1 MDPAPGAGM
10 TAVPL
15 LTHHGVAPRVNAS
28 AFVAEGAMLIGEV
41 TIGRDSSVWFNAVLR
56 GDINSITVGER
67 SNVQDGVVAH
77 VTRQLP
83 VTIGNEVTI
92 GHMAMIHGC
101 TIHDRVLVGMNA
113 VILDRAAVGPDA
125 VVGAGAVVRENF
137 IVPAGVLVAGVPAR
151 IVRDLTPEERAY
163 LRQSAENYVAYARS
177 YR

>member
-1 MDPAPGAGM
+1 M
-10 TAVPL
+10 PL
-15 LTHHGVAPRVNAS
+15 LPHHGVTPRVDPS
-28 AFVAEGAMLIGEV
+28 AFVADGAMLIGEV
-41 TIGRDSSVWFNAVLR
+41 TVGRDSSIWFNAVLR

-83 VTIGNEVTI
+83 VVIGNDVTI

-113 VILDRAAVGPDA
+113 VILDHAVIGPEA
-125 VVGAGAVVRENF
+125 VVGAGSVVRENF
-137 IVPAGVLVAGVPAR
+137 TVPAGVLVAGVPAR
-151 IVRDLTPEERAY
+151 IVRDLTPQERAG